1 MTWTTLTQDCLPQ
14 NSEQMMT
21 LAQASIGIGTTT
33 ARLVGPFLP
42 MTAILAMCPG
52 HGKEQV
58 ASMTEDDLGPR
69 EAEAVSKLLDLAKFA
84 ILAMLVAT
92 GAMGANALI

>member
-1 MTWTTLTQDCLPQ
+1 MEGCP
-14 NSEQMMT
+14 SY
-21 LAQASIGIGTTT
+21 
-33 ARLVGPFLP
+33 GPEPSAGL
-42 MTAILAMCPG
+42 
-52 HGKEQV
+52 
-58 ASMTEDDLGPR
+58 SMTEDDLGPR